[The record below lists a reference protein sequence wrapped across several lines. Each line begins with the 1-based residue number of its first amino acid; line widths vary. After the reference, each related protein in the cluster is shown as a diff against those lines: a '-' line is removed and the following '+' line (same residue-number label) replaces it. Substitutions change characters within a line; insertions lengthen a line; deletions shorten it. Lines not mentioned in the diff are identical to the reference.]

1 MLPGAAAAE
10 VRAGDQDGGS
20 VESRVIKGMEPAR
33 GLLSKLGVGKGK
45 LSKSVEG
52 DALHEAGW
60 NDTVGIDVIAGD
72 EDAASGD
79 LSDFFEGHGNRS

>member
-1 MLPGAAAAE
+1 
-10 VRAGDQDGGS
+10 
-20 VESRVIKGMEPAR
+20 MEPAC

-60 NDTVGIDVIAGD
+60 NDTVGVDVIAGD
-72 EDAASGD
+72 EDTPSGD
-79 LSDFFEGHGNRS
+79 LGDFFKRHKEEW